1 MLKIIVSLTKILSF
15 SLLVSVASSS
25 EIWKIIKEEK
35 GIKIY
40 EMKKTKTGWTSFK
53 AVGTFKYKM
62 KKIIKVLLDFDHKH
76 LWAPRNKFSKIM
88 KKLKSGNYL
97 VLEHY
102 KTPWPVDDR
111 EFLFEGFVKKKN
123 DGEVLIH
130 AWSNT
135 SYPYKNEDVVI
146 AFAEYVDINVKK
158 LGAKESEVT
167 FSVSGHLGG
176 WLPNWIKGFVRT
188 KWPIQ
193 FFRGLKKELGIVR
206 ERNPRVFNELSFS
219 L

>member
-1 MLKIIVSLTKILSF
+1 MLKKIVSLIKILPF
-15 SLLVSVASSS
+15 FLLVREASSS
-25 EIWKIIKEEK
+25 EAWKIIKEEK

-40 EMKKTKTGWTSFK
+40 EMKKAKEGWTSFK
-53 AVGTFKYKM
+53 AIGNFKYKM
-62 KKIIKVLLDFDHKH
+62 KKIIKVILDFDHKH
-76 LWAPRNKFSKIM
+76 LWAPQNKFSKIM
-88 KKLKSGNYL
+88 KKLKNGNYL

-102 KTPWPVDDR
+102 KAPWPVDNR
-111 EFLFEGFVKKKN
+111 EFLFEGFVKRNN
-123 DGEVLIH
+123 DNEVLIH

-135 SYPYKNEDVVI
+135 SEPYKNDDVVI
-146 AFAEYVDINVKK
+146 AFAQYVDINVKK
-158 LGAKESEVT
+158 LGEKESEVT

-193 FFRGLKKELGIVR
+193 FFRGLKKELGKSR
-206 ERNPRVFNELSFS
+206 DRNPRVFNELPFS